1 MLHQASNAAVVDSAV
16 NFAGHGS
23 ATASHRNRAVIVRAI
38 GVRVGRVCCSRAVHR
53 DIITFGIGR
62 NCGVR
67 EVIAF
72 DGVVIGHILIAAHSN
87 GAVNIIAAYRI
98 PIIKSLVIRQ
108 QIMAGG
114 IFAVESG
121 GQVIIAV
128 FAHTQG
134 IAGRVHG
141 VALGVGLD
149 GGGSGI
155 GPGRAADVFQAQ
167 VKLHD
172 IVLGLAEGRGG
183 ARGGHGFADAVG
195 QGLAGEI
202 GREHGQAVA
211 GQFGGLPGFLAVRGT
226 GILVVGRRS
235 AGGPEGIG
243 GLVHELAAGVEDQLA
258 AHQHAGLLVGA
269 GCGVVVEFGGVPG
282 PGIGG
287 LVVAFAAEAAV
298 VFGRG
303 NGHQVFIDRV
313 ARWQAFNCIS
323 RGTVGAFLAGGD
335 LVIVD
340 GELMGVAALV
350 IDFNLG
356 LGGEGILG
364 YRRVAGGVP
373 EVKKRCQRAAGAGGL
388 VAVAVVGQAH
398 GEADVGGLLRGQIP
412 AAQIDVR
419 GRAAAH
425 IGRFRAGART
435 EIGGAA
441 AEGQGLVVFHF
452 PALHDHAFRVDQLAL
467 FVKKEVARAGVILL
481 VAAGLAHAE
490 VAVAVNGQ
498 VGAGIG
504 GLQRAL
510 GVVAQHGIGA
520 HARAD
525 LGGTAGAAAA
535 HVQIVVKIHALAFEA
550 DGADIGNI
558 VAHHVHLVAVGEQA

>member
-1 MLHQASNAAVVDSAV
+1 
-16 NFAGHGS
+16 
-23 ATASHRNRAVIVRAI
+23 
-38 GVRVGRVCCSRAVHR
+38 
-53 DIITFGIGR
+53 
-62 NCGVR
+62 
-67 EVIAF
+67 
-72 DGVVIGHILIAAHSN
+72 
-87 GAVNIIAAYRI
+87 
-98 PIIKSLVIRQ
+98 
-108 QIMAGG
+108 MAGG
-114 IFAVESG
+114 IFAIESG

-128 FAHTQG
+128 FAHTQR
-134 IAGRVHG
+134 IAARVHG
-141 VALGVGLD
+141 IALGVGLD

-235 AGGPEGIG
+235 AGGTEGIG

-303 NGHQVFIDRV
+303 NGYQVFIDRV

-335 LVIVD
+335 LVIID

-412 AAQIDVR
+412 AAQNDVR

-425 IGRFRAGART
+425 IG
-435 EIGGAA
+435 
-441 AEGQGLVVFHF
+441 
-452 PALHDHAFRVDQLAL
+452 
-467 FVKKEVARAGVILL
+467 
-481 VAAGLAHAE
+481 
-490 VAVAVNGQ
+490 
-498 VGAGIG
+498 
-504 GLQRAL
+504 
-510 GVVAQHGIGA
+510 
-520 HARAD
+520 
-525 LGGTAGAAAA
+525 
-535 HVQIVVKIHALAFEA
+535 
-550 DGADIGNI
+550 
-558 VAHHVHLVAVGEQA
+558 